1 MSKDTRKRLL
11 DIAAAIAMLST
22 DIRLAYHEM
31 DNSTD
36 TNEDASHFLKHKEKR
51 VGRDIELYA
60 FMTKVKSEITML
72 CDFIEEVLFP
82 LDQQNSIAA
91 QAVMDWGC
99 ELIDAE
105 SWDDWRELFVG
116 EEE

>member
-1 MSKDTRKRLL
+1 MNKDVRKRLL
-11 DIAAAIAMLST
+11 NIATAIAVHT

-36 TNEDASHFLKHKEKR
+36 TNKDASHFLKYEEKR

-60 FMTKVKSEITML
+60 FIGKVEGTIAML
-72 CDFIEEVLFP
+72 CDFIAEVLFP
-82 LDQQNSIAA
+82 LNQQNSIAA

-99 ELIDAE
+99 ELTDKE
-105 SWDDWRELFVG
+105 NWDDWRELFVKQ
-116 EEE
+116 EE